1 MISSVAYQLQLPPSW
16 KIHPVFHASL
26 LSPYSETPS
35 HGPNFSRPPPDLID
49 GETEYEVELIKSH
62 QHHGRSRTLQYLI
75 KWKGYPESNNT
86 WENTDQIHAPDLIK
100 LYHKGNPLQRIKGWL
115 LSLQNPHLPTW
126 QSSRFPSLSYLP
138 TLSSPLTTKTQ
149 KSSLLPSFDHPHT
162 HRISSTSST
171 LVGSTITPPEATH
184 SNTPTFAKKCTAA
197 TTLRLAW
204 SHPLLY
210 PVHPAQ
216 RRPMTCT
223 SLQRSASVKKNLSY
237 SYLFPSY
244 PQNKRNKMK

>member
-1 MISSVAYQLQLPPSW
+1 M
-16 KIHPVFHASL
+16 
-26 LSPYSETPS
+26 
-35 HGPNFSRPPPDLID
+35 
-49 GETEYEVELIKSH
+49 
-62 QHHGRSRTLQYLI
+62 
-75 KWKGYPESNNT
+75 
-86 WENTDQIHAPDLIK
+86 
-100 LYHKGNPLQRIKGWL
+100 
-115 LSLQNPHLPTW
+115 LQNPHLPIW
-126 QSSRFPSLSYLP
+126 QSSRFPSLPYLP

-149 KSSLLPSFDHPHT
+149 KSSSLPSFDHPHT

-184 SNTPTFAKKCTAA
+184 SNTPTFAKKCTAS

-223 SLQRSASVKKNLSY
+223 SLQRSVLTPPLDQQSSIYVPSINHNDLAHFETVFLSLLDY
-237 SYLFPSY
+237 
-244 PQNKRNKMK
+244 